1 MKKMNEERVRN
12 LVKEALPKMEHGEP
26 RQDLWPAVL
35 RKLDE
40 HGVSVPWYDV
50 VLAGTLVLIGI
61 LFPAAF
67 PVLLYY
73 L

>member
-1 MKKMNEERVRN
+1 MDEEGVRK
-12 LVKEALPKMEHGEP
+12 LLKQALPKMELEEP

-35 RKLDE
+35 RKIDE
-40 HGVSVPWYDV
+40 RGPIPWYDV
-50 VLAGTLVLIGI
+50 VLAGTLVLMGI

-73 L
+73 M

>member
-1 MKKMNEERVRN
+1 MKKLDDEGLRQLM
-12 LVKEALPKMEHGEP
+12 KQALPKMGPAEP
-26 RQDLWPAVL
+26 QRDLWPAVL

-40 HGVSVPWYDV
+40 RGGPVPWYDV
-50 VLAGTLVLIGI
+50 VLAGSLVLMGI